1 MLYTLKLYTVLD
13 VNYTSIKLGEKRK
26 KNKAHSIS
34 LKHAEASESPGSQPG
49 TNPTTQKPPEA
60 RRKGRELQEVAPEP
74 RGRAGGERV
83 ERGGWQWG
91 GGEGGRPAHQLHAQ
105 AILLPGV
112 VAVNLL
118 LDLLQRGRAPRLLH
132 GFADILQQTQM

>member
-1 MLYTLKLYTVLD
+1 MLGV
-13 VNYTSIKLGEKRK
+13 VAQE
-26 KNKAHSIS
+26 
-34 LKHAEASESPGSQPG
+34 PGG
-49 TNPTTQKPPEA
+49 
-60 RRKGRELQEVAPEP
+60 G
-74 RGRAGGERV
+74 GGGEGGGG
-83 ERGGWQWG
+83 GGWRGG